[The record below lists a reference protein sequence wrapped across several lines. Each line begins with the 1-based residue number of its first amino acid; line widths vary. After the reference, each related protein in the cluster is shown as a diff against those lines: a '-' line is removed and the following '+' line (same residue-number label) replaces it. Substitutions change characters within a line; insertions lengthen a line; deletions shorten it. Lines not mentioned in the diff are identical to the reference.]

1 MELTYSNR
9 HPIVKRKVLQIQL
22 PAIKAIWKSDL
33 SQAAKI
39 TFSVIHAHT
48 NRDNSKSFPSVTTLA
63 ECACASRRRIRA
75 GIQELEKAGY
85 LKVTTSAGGKY
96 IFNISATVTVET
108 IREDV
113 LFEDPSIPVT
123 PPGQYDPTSSNQTTT
138 NDNRASTGPNVPSKV
153 LKKAE
158 VKGKRKE
165 GQRNAAPPSNIR
177 TVYDGLSLKAKP
189 IMLQEI
195 QKAATDY
202 KKTYKA
208 DGNWTSDAKR
218 QNFIKL
224 RDFLRY
230 AETLTYGCRIS
241 TF

>member
-22 PAIKAIWKSDL
+22 PAIKAIWKSNL

-48 NRDNSKSFPSVTTLA
+48 NRDNAKSFPSITTLA
-63 ECACASRRRIRA
+63 ECANASRKRIRA
-75 GIQELEKAGY
+75 GVKELEEAGY

-96 IFNISATVTVET
+96 IFNISPTVTIET
-108 IREDV
+108 VREDV
-113 LFEDPSIPVT
+113 LFENDLAA
-123 PPGQYDPTSSNQTTT
+123 PGSSNLTQQHS
-138 NDNRASTGPNVPSKV
+138 NRTSTSNQQIKADPNVPPKV
-153 LKKAE
+153 VKEAE
-158 VKGKRKE
+158 VKGERKE
-165 GQRNAAPPSNIR
+165 GHRNAPPSSDIK

-195 QKAATDY
+195 QKAAKDY
-202 KKTYKA
+202 KKTYKT
-208 DGNWTSDAKR
+208 DGSWENESNR
-218 QNFIKL
+218 QNFLKL

-230 AETLTYGCRIS
+230 AETQTYGCRIS

>member
-1 MELTYSNR
+1 MELIYSDR
-9 HPIVKRKVLQIQL
+9 RPIVKRKVLQIQL

-48 NRDNSKSFPSVTTLA
+48 NRDNSKSFPSITTLA
-63 ECACASRRRIRA
+63 ECACASRKRIRA

-96 IFNISATVTVET
+96 IFNISPTVTIET
-108 IREDV
+108 VKEDV
-113 LFEDPSIPVT
+113 LFENDLAA
-123 PPGQYDPTSSNQTTT
+123 PGSLNLTQQHSNRTSTSNERIKA
-138 NDNRASTGPNVPSKV
+138 DPNVPPKV
-153 LKKAE
+153 
-158 VKGKRKE
+158 VKEADVEGKRKE
-165 GQRNAAPPSNIR
+165 GQRNAPPSSDIK

-195 QKAATDY
+195 QKAAKDY
-202 KKTYKA
+202 KKAYKT
-208 DGNWTSDAKR
+208 DGNWSSDSNR
-218 QNFIKL
+218 QNFLKL

-230 AETLTYGCRIS
+230 AETQTYGCRIS

>member
-1 MELTYSNR
+1 MELIYSDR
-9 HPIVKRKVLQIQL
+9 HPVVKRKVLQIQL

-63 ECACASRRRIRA
+63 ECACASRKRIRA

-85 LKVTTSAGGKY
+85 LKVTTSSGGKY

-113 LFEDPSIPVT
+113 LFEDPSIPLAT
-123 PPGQYDPTSSNQTTT
+123 PGRNDTTSSNQTTT
-138 NDNRASTGPNVPSKV
+138 NDNRTSTGPIVPPKV
-153 LKKAE
+153 LKKAG
-158 VKGKRKE
+158 VKERTEE
-165 GQRNAAPPSNIR
+165 GQRNAAPPSDIK

-195 QKAATDY
+195 QKAAKDY
-202 KKTYKA
+202 KKAYKA
-208 DGNWTSDAKR
+208 DGNWTSDSKR

>member
-1 MELTYSNR
+1 MELIYSSR
-9 HPIVKRKVLQIQL
+9 HAIVKSKVFQLQL
-22 PAIKAIWKSDL
+22 PAIKAIWKSKL

-63 ECACASRRRIRA
+63 ECACASRKRIRA
-75 GIQELEKAGY
+75 GLQELEEAGF

-96 IFNISATVTVET
+96 IFNISPTVTIET
-108 IREDV
+108 VKEDV
-113 LFEDPSIPVT
+113 LFEDEQAA
-123 PPGQYDPTSSNQTTT
+123 PGSPNQTQQHSNRTSTSNQRIKA
-138 NDNRASTGPNVPSKV
+138 DPNVPPKV

-158 VKGKRKE
+158 VKGERKE
-165 GQRNAAPPSNIR
+165 GQRNAAPPSDIK

-195 QKAATDY
+195 QKAAKDY
-202 KKTYKA
+202 KKTYKT
-208 DGNWTSDAKR
+208 DGNWENESNR
-218 QNFIKL
+218 QNFLKL